1 MDIKIKNDLI
11 NYKFRVSACIVKN
24 DKILCVQIMDN
35 GFYCLPGGHV
45 KLGESSLMAV
55 KREVNEEV
63 NLVLNDYYIEDEPRL
78 IGINE
83 TIFNQKENKKVHE
96 TTFIYNINI
105 KTMDK
110 IEDKI
115 VYENDEGLQKKLE
128 FKWINIKDLK
138 NSNFKPNVIINQIEN
153 KDYSFKHYIDGFNCI
168 DD

>member
-1 MDIKIKNDLI
+1 M
-11 NYKFRVSACIVKN
+11 
-24 DKILCVQIMDN
+24 
-35 GFYCLPGGHV
+35 
-45 KLGESSLMAV
+45 
-55 KREVNEEV
+55 
-63 NLVLNDYYIEDEPRL
+63 NDYYIEDEPRL